1 MFRRLVALEMEHKKK
16 KYIYI
21 WLARFNN
28 GVWGQNSTMDKLVI
42 SNYKVSFLVS
52 WITMSEANIV
62 VKQNHQYFCIFLLC
76 CTQFFLAMPHSMW
89 DLNALTRDWTQGWA
103 SLVAQTVKNLPA
115 MQETQV
121 WSLGQEDLLEKGMA
135 TYFSILA

>member
-1 MFRRLVALEMEHKKK
+1 MAS
-16 KYIYI
+16 
-21 WLARFNN
+21 FNN

-89 DLNALTRDWTQGWA
+89 DLNALTRD
-103 SLVAQTVKNLPA
+103 
-115 MQETQV
+115 
-121 WSLGQEDLLEKGMA
+121 
-135 TYFSILA
+135 